1 MKSVLITGGAGFIGQ
16 NLVKYFIKK
25 YRVIVLDNLSSKGVA
40 KEYLFKKNKVK
51 FITKDISRFSDIS
64 QALKNIK
71 IDYVIHAAANF
82 ANENSV
88 LNPVKD
94 LKSNIL
100 GTLNVLELS
109 KKKKI
114 KKFIYLSSSCVYGDN
129 VNVKE
134 NSKINPNETPYAIS
148 KFSGE
153 LYVQY
158 FKYFHKLNTVIV
170 RVFNTYGP
178 GEINHKF
185 RNVIPRFIEN
195 ALNNKNLLITG
206 NGHESRDFT
215 YVEDLVKVINLI
227 IKSKNSL
234 NVINSCTGKKTKI
247 INLAKLIIKLTKS
260 KSQITFGASRK
271 WDKIKK
277 RSGSNILLKKFY
289 KFNKYTKLE
298 HGLYKTINWY
308 KKNIY
313 K

>member
-1 MKSVLITGGAGFIGQ
+1 M
-16 NLVKYFIKK
+16 
-25 YRVIVLDNLSSKGVA
+25 
-40 KEYLFKKNKVK
+40 
-51 FITKDISRFSDIS
+51 
-64 QALKNIK
+64 
-71 IDYVIHAAANF
+71 
-82 ANENSV
+82 
-88 LNPVKD
+88 
-94 LKSNIL
+94 
-100 GTLNVLELS
+100 
-109 KKKKI
+109 
-114 KKFIYLSSSCVYGDN
+114 SSSCVYGDN

-158 FKYFHKLNTVIV
+158 FKYFYKLNTVIV

-227 IKSKNSL
+227 IKSKNPV
-234 NVINSCTGKKTKI
+234 NEINSCTGKKTKI

-289 KFNKYTKLE
+289 KFNKFTKLE
-298 HGLYKTINWY
+298 YGLHKTIDWY
-308 KKNIY
+308 KKNL
-313 K
+313 